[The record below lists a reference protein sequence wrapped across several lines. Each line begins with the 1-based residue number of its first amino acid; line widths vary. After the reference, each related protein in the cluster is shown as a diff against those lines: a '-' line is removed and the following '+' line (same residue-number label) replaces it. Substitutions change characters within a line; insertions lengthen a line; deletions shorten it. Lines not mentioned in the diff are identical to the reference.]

1 LTIANAAE
9 LQTALYDKQDEV
21 ISTTDLTSNS
31 ITTDDLIES
40 ILNLDNVITYEANMF
55 NTAVIRRFDDS
66 KTPPINLSEFQIWV
80 NNVNIVYENRDVLD
94 GYFANWDVDKDTAL
108 PARTSQGFVN
118 DVNPYLFNNIIE
130 NSVASASDTNAII
143 I

>member
-1 LTIANAAE
+1 MTGN
-9 LQTALYDKQDEV
+9 V
-21 ISTTDLTSNS
+21 SMNNDLSVGGSLVVNNNLNV
-31 ITTDDLIES
+31 DDVL
-40 ILNLDNVITYEANMF
+40 TYETNEF

-108 PARTSQGFVN
+108 PARTSQDFVN
-118 DVNPYLFNNIIE
+118 DVNPYLFNNLIE
-130 NSVASASDTNAII
+130 GGVASASDKKPSSLKTFL
-143 I
+143 